1 MWHTGHLSQKR
12 VSGREGGNRA
22 LECLYGYSVAR
33 KLASSAGMSM
43 PGECL
48 AAIFRG
54 GSPRRR
60 ALGGG
65 YYAQRRGKLY
75 AATGKVMRVDK
86 GGNVIPS

>member
-54 GSPRRR
+54 EVLDAAHWVGAITRSAEGSFMQ
-60 ALGGG
+60 LQVQLCGWI
-65 YYAQRRGKLY
+65 K
-75 AATGKVMRVDK
+75 AAM
-86 GGNVIPS
+86 